1 MTKCSDC
8 YWSEQCGCLTIT
20 CCEDYT
26 PLTDDQ
32 SADEAA
38 YLANVRADYEQWN
51 MTDPDV
57 DDVGSVSYKLRDS
70 AQHLLI

>member
-8 YWSEQCGCLTIT
+8 YWFEQCGCLTNI

-26 PLTDDQ
+26 PLADDT
-32 SADEAA
+32 SVEEAA
-38 YLANVRADYEQWN
+38 YLANVRAEYTAQT

-57 DDVGSVSYKLRDS
+57 DDVGSVSYKFRDPVWY
-70 AQHLLI
+70 LLV

>member
-8 YWSEQCGCLTIT
+8 YWFEQCGCLTNI

-26 PLTDDQ
+26 PLADDT
-32 SADEAA
+32 SVEEAA
-38 YLANVRADYEQWN
+38 YLANVRAETTYAN

-57 DDVGSVSYKLRDS
+57 YDVGSVSYKFRDPTWY
-70 AQHLLI
+70 LLI